1 MYIFTRKEYGQCIMA
16 AITESQPRAN
26 LANLTLGTRQLASL
40 GLTRPTDERLPTVDA
55 PVKSTEIT
63 PKKIDID
70 FNRPLREHLDRAAV
84 RRGWEAYKVAFKSM
98 AKGNHN
104 DRPWNNKEEI

>member
-1 MYIFTRKEYGQCIMA
+1 MTTQMQSAIA
-16 AITESQPRAN
+16 A
-26 LANLTLGTRQLASL
+26 TLSK
-40 GLTRPTDERLPTVDA
+40 TVDA

-84 RRGWEAYKVAFKSM
+84 RRGWEAYKVAFKK
-98 AKGNHN
+98 A
-104 DRPWNNKEEI
+104 R

>member
-16 AITESQPRAN
+16 AITETHIS
-26 LANLTLGTRQLASL
+26 TLSFPTSL
-40 GLTRPTDERLPTVDA
+40 ILPTPKGGVFSNYTPTSTRPTDERLPTVDA

-84 RRGWEAYKVAFKSM
+84 RRGWEAYKVAFKRIISS
-98 AKGNHN
+98 
-104 DRPWNNKEEI
+104 RREC